1 MKKCPFCAEE
11 IQDEAIVCRYCGR
24 DLPSSDKPATETEK
38 VQVSVWKQGAKA
50 SAVLSGLYLI
60 GQLVT
65 PQYIP
70 ELVGNLTIGLIAT
83 FLFWWLVCAGIV
95 WIWRKV
101 GATGTIA
108 LLGGLIL
115 VFFAVLY
122 ASNGNAG
129 NTFSGPPTPTVI
141 PSRTPRPA
149 STKTP
154 APTKSNTDCTWW
166 NDIREDNLGEMVCVQ
181 GLADGITGNDANSDK
196 LRVYFRNLPAG
207 YVWTNGTPASFYLVD
222 ETHYYTDL
230 SVGDCVSATGKISIN
245 EQGDLFMRINGN
257 LQKCQ

>member
-1 MKKCPFCAEE
+1 M
-11 IQDEAIVCRYCGR
+11 
-24 DLPSSDKPATETEK
+24 
-38 VQVSVWKQGAKA
+38 
-50 SAVLSGLYLI
+50 
-60 GQLVT
+60 
-65 PQYIP
+65 
-70 ELVGNLTIGLIAT
+70 
-83 FLFWWLVCAGIV
+83 
-95 WIWRKV
+95 

-115 VFFAVLY
+115 VFFAVVY
-122 ASNGNAG
+122 ASNGNTG
-129 NTFSGPPTPTVI
+129 NTFSGPPTSNVI

-230 SVGDCVSATGKISIN
+230 SVGDCVFATGKISIN